1 MNFILKC
8 AASKQKTLHLSLR
21 RRLFVIFQMM
31 IVGRLQTI
39 VELLEQTKGTML
51 EAINLF
57 AGDLNTMMIEY
68 WLRTIY
74 TILPVSC

>member
-1 MNFILKC
+1 MNLILKC
-8 AASKQKTLHLSLR
+8 ATPKQTTLHLSIR
-21 RRLFVIFQMM
+21 RRLFVILQMM

-57 AGDLNTMMIEY
+57 AGDLNTMMTEY

>member
-1 MNFILKC
+1 MNLILKC
-8 AASKQKTLHLSLR
+8 AAPKQTTLHLSIR

-31 IVGRLQTI
+31 IVGRSQTI

>member
-1 MNFILKC
+1 MNLILKC
-8 AASKQKTLHLSLR
+8 AAPKQTLR
-21 RRLFVIFQMM
+21 RRLFVIFQMV

-57 AGDLNTMMIEY
+57 AGDLNTMMTEY